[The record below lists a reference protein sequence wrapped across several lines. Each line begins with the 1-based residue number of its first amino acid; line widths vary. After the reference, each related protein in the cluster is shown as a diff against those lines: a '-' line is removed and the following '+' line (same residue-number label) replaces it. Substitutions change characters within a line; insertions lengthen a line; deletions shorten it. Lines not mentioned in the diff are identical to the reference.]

1 MGSGLGLSM
10 VYGLMKQSQG
20 HARILSRPTKG
31 TTVRLY
37 IPRTTLAPAES
48 TASLRS
54 DVALGQGQH
63 ILMVEDDPDLS
74 QLVRRELASLGYRVT
89 AVADAA
95 KALEVLAQAAD
106 VELLFTDIIMP
117 GDRNGYTL
125 AREALHLYPKLKILL
140 TSGYSGE
147 ALSAK
152 DRADAD
158 LRLLGK
164 PYRIRDLAEAIHS
177 TLVGQSDENI

>member
-1 MGSGLGLSM
+1 
-10 VYGLMKQSQG
+10 
-20 HARILSRPTKG
+20 
-31 TTVRLY
+31 
-37 IPRTTLAPAES
+37 
-48 TASLRS
+48 
-54 DVALGQGQH
+54 
-63 ILMVEDDPDLS
+63 
-74 QLVRRELASLGYRVT
+74 
-89 AVADAA
+89 
-95 KALEVLAQAAD
+95 